1 MGCFCCESVYNL
13 GCVPAC
19 EGNYIDTGL
28 IANEGNAGIFTMV
41 FNFDGLEVST
51 SATFAVGDPIRFPFD
66 SNCMNE
72 SYTYT
77 AQIYDSE
84 GELLPLTYD
93 EITYDCIKF
102 QTIIQIIC

>member
-1 MGCFCCESVYNL
+1 MSCFCCESVYNL

-19 EGNYIDTGL
+19 EGNFIDTGI
-28 IANEGNAGIFTMV
+28 IAGEGEGGVYTMV
-41 FNFDGLEVST
+41 FNFDGIEVST
-51 SATFAVGDPIRFPFD
+51 SATIADGDSIKFEFD

-77 AQIYDSE
+77 AQIYDPE
-84 GELLPLTYD
+84 GDIVPLTYE

-102 QTIIQIIC
+102 QTIIQILC